1 MKLLKV
7 KLHLTAKAVSTIFA
21 VSQKRKRL
29 SETISA
35 RQLLFGFFN
44 RTAQLKPPV
53 QNFTN

>member
-7 KLHLTAKAVSTIFA
+7 KLHLTTKAVSTVFA

-29 SETISA
+29 SETSSA